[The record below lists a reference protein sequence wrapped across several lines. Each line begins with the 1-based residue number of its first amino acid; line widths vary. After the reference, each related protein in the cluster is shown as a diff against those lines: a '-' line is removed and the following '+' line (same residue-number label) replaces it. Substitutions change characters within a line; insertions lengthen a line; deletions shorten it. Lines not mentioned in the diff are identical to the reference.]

1 MMTDQPELELQQLLG
16 LINDE
21 LTVALRAQPDDTFPV
36 QKSDERED
44 LGRHICIELAD
55 RQLAIPMAAVIEVGE
70 LHSVQSLPL
79 LPEWLTGITNIRGEI
94 ISVVNLAFFLGFA
107 TTTSSGAEGFFL
119 IVRDDRLKVAITV
132 DRVIGTR
139 SLYHCSSTENR
150 KQSEDVI
157 KQQHFSAGRA
167 CYEEQGREKRI
178 TLLGLNDL
186 LSSQKLRNVAT
197 V

>member
-1 MMTDQPELELQQLLG
+1 MTDQPELELQELLG
-16 LINDE
+16 LVNDE
-21 LTVALRAQPDDTFPV
+21 LTVALRAQPDDTLPV
-36 QKSDERED
+36 QKSDARED
-44 LGRHICIELAD
+44 LGRHICIELAG
-55 RQLAIPMAAVIEVGE
+55 RQLAIPMAAVIEAGE

-107 TTTSSGAEGFFL
+107 TTSSGAEGFFL

-139 SLYHCSSTENR
+139 SLYRCSSTENR
-150 KQSEDVI
+150 EQSEDAM

-167 CYEEQGREKRI
+167 CYEEQGREKCI
-178 TLLGLNDL
+178 TLLGLNDF